1 MHHALKRLQAHAA
14 EADTASAVV
23 DSGAVQ
29 GDGSLVP
36 RQVRLFSAWGIE
48 I

>member
-1 MHHALKRLQAHAA
+1 MQLKQSQHLLWSIL
-14 EADTASAVV
+14 ELSKVE
-23 DSGAVQ
+23 